1 MHICYHRSSFA
12 KHTHH
17 KHLQIYFLMVMS
29 VDWSDSRHASIF
41 PLFFPVLR
49 RHILQNEGVVV
60 AVSTGWLALLPSI
73 FLCMFWICCLLCC
86 KYLVFCA
93 AAAMPPP
100 SLLAVC
106 WPSFNSSFFASH
118 PSYFFVARLM
128 ALHRTFWRSEG
139 TQRHLFVFSLQHTVP
154 FFAAFQ
160 TLHSSVLEKETAV
173 FSSADAAAK
182 DRKKKRKNCN
192 RKVISSAV
200 FKSTTQKDRQT
211 ERKRHSPSTQV
222 QHTHTLHTV
231 LCCCCGGGY
240 SKSVPAAF
248 FVLLV
253 ALSSSSSSS
262 LCLSNSQEIHR

>member
-1 MHICYHRSSFA
+1 
-12 KHTHH
+12 
-17 KHLQIYFLMVMS
+17 MS
-29 VDWSDSRHASIF
+29 VDWSDSRRASIF

-128 ALHRTFWRSEG
+128 ALHRTFWRSES
-139 TQRHLFVFSLQHTVP
+139 TQRHLFVSSLQHTVP

-160 TLHSSVLEKETAV
+160 TLPSSVLEKETAA

-200 FKSTTQKDRQT
+200 FKSTTQKDRQREKDT
-211 ERKRHSPSTQV
+211 HRQLKCN
-222 QHTHTLHTV
+222 THTLHTV

-248 FVLLV
+248 FVFLV
-253 ALSSSSSSS
+253 ALSSSSS

>member
-1 MHICYHRSSFA
+1 MFR
-12 KHTHH
+12 
-17 KHLQIYFLMVMS
+17 
-29 VDWSDSRHASIF
+29 
-41 PLFFPVLR
+41 
-49 RHILQNEGVVV
+49 IL
-60 AVSTGWLALLPSI
+60 
-73 FLCMFWICCLLCC
+73 CLLCC

-106 WPSFNSSFFASH
+106 WPSFNSSLFASH

-160 TLHSSVLEKETAV
+160 TLPSSVLEKETAA

-222 QHTHTLHTV
+222 QHTHTHCTLYCV
-231 LCCCCGGGY
+231 VVVVVAIQSPFLPRSLY
-240 SKSVPAAF
+240 FWSLF
-248 FVLLV
+248 LLLLLLLF
-253 ALSSSSSSS
+253 ASQILRRYTDNKTMLFASSSSSSFSSS
-262 LCLSNSQEIHR
+262 LSFTRSPFFSPSH